1 MVAKNGGRIVINE
14 GACMIG
20 CIIYSMEGITIGCN
34 TDIDSGCNIDNDFH
48 PLPYSERRPIERLD
62 LLQKRPIAIGEGCF
76 IGANSIILK
85 GTTLGRN
92 VVVGAG
98 SVGCGSFP
106 DNVIIAGNPARIIK
120 KNRE

>member
-48 PLPYSERRPIERLD
+48 PLPYNESHPIED
-62 LLQKRPIAIGEGCF
+62 LIFYRNDLMQ
-76 IGANSIILK
+76 
-85 GTTLGRN
+85 LGK
-92 VVVGAG
+92 VVL
-98 SVGCGSFP
+98 
-106 DNVIIAGNPARIIK
+106 
-120 KNRE
+120 